1 MSYLLSQRTCLAVL
15 LNIAMVVVF
24 ATIGQKNVL
33 ADKVVHSFYLPSVFK
48 QGSDVRARE
57 ILFTAKYPGVIEAD
71 ASWEQAKKKLTITL
85 YDQEGKSL
93 VSKKGRSPVHLV
105 YKYSQEQFEK
115 AKNLGNTF
123 RVGISQSPF
132 RTINGSVKISTPDKK
147 VIEQDDTL
155 DTRGPYGTF
164 IEEEKEEEKE
174 DDKDE

>member
-1 MSYLLSQRTCLAVL
+1 MSYLLSKRKCLVVL

-24 ATIGQKNVL
+24 ATIDQKNVL
-33 ADKVVHSFYLPSVFK
+33 AGKVVHSFYLPSVLK

-93 VSKKGRSPVHLV
+93 ISKKGRSPVHLV
-105 YKYSQEQFEK
+105 YTYTQEQFEK
-115 AKNLGNTF
+115 AKILGNTF

-132 RTINGSVKISTPDKK
+132 RTINGSVKISIPDKK
-147 VIEQDDTL
+147 VIEEDDTL

-164 IEEEKEEEKE
+164 IEEEGEEEEEDKEE
-174 DDKDE
+174 

>member
-1 MSYLLSQRTCLAVL
+1 MSYLLSKRIFLVVL

-24 ATIGQKNVL
+24 ATIDQKNVL
-33 ADKVVHSFYLPSVFK
+33 ADKVIHSFFLPSVFK
-48 QGSDVRARE
+48 QGSDLRPRE

-105 YKYSQEQFEK
+105 YRYSQEQFEK
-115 AKNLGNTF
+115 AKITGNTF

-132 RTINGSVKISTPDKK
+132 RTISGSVMISTPDKK
-147 VIEQDDTL
+147 VIEEDDSINI
-155 DTRGPYGTF
+155 RGPYGTF
-164 IEEEKEEEKE
+164 IEEEEKE
-174 DDKDE
+174 DKEE